1 MTDKTPS
8 DDQKRDDLLRR
19 VLALKPMTQAE
30 LSAKLRRERAEKKG
44 AASRVGQVNTPHAPL
59 TPTPKPKAKTTR

>member
-1 MTDKTPS
+1 MTEKTPS

-30 LSAKLRRERAEKKG
+30 LSAKLRRERAEKKADAQSAG
-44 AASRVGQVNTPHAPL
+44 L
-59 TPTPKPKAKTTR
+59 KAGPRQQES

>member
-1 MTDKTPS
+1 MTDKSPS
-8 DDQKRDDLLRR
+8 DDQKRDDLLRW

-44 AASRVGQVNTPHAPL
+44 AEVPKKSGAKSRKAS
-59 TPTPKPKAKTTR
+59 

>member
-19 VLALKPMTQAE
+19 VLALKPMTQAQLAE
-30 LSAKLRRERAEKKG
+30 KLRRERAEKK
-44 AASRVGQVNTPHAPL
+44 AGQMDA
-59 TPTPKPKAKTTR
+59 PKAS

>member
-19 VLALKPMTQAE
+19 VLALKPMTQAQLAE
-30 LSAKLRRERAEKKG
+30 KLRRERAEKK
-44 AASRVGQVNTPHAPL
+44 ATA
-59 TPTPKPKAKTTR
+59 PKAL

>member
-19 VLALKPMTQAE
+19 VLALKPMTQAQLAE
-30 LSAKLRRERAEKKG
+30 KLRRERAEKKG
-44 AASRVGQVNTPHAPL
+44 AVCRPV
-59 TPTPKPKAKTTR
+59 R